1 MVDTK
6 YNLIVES
13 ETKATKSGP
22 TGYIKKGH
30 RFKPKITISSLQ
42 FVEENI
48 DKIGRPLAVTACEC
62 NIRII
67 GTKGTL
73 VPEGFCT
80 GYHGEGPSGLTDII
94 LNKLKWDDKEKVI
107 GEITHKITEEEY
119 GCKVLYN
126 PDIFGSH
133 DKTHKRYNR

>member
-1 MVDTK
+1 MVDSNYK
-6 YNLIVES
+6 LMVES
-13 ETKATKSGP
+13 ETKATTSGYVKKDRRFKSG
-22 TGYIKKGH
+22 
-30 RFKPKITISSLQ
+30 ITRSSLQ

-48 DKIGRPLAVTACEC
+48 DKIGRPLVVTACEC

-80 GYHGEGPSGLTDII
+80 GYYGEGPAGLTDTV

-107 GEITHKITEEEY
+107 GDITHKITEKEY

-126 PDIFGSH
+126 PHIFGSYN
-133 DKTHKRYNR
+133 KTHGRYER